1 MSSAKLVVRDR
12 LPSEGQEQSAVAFES
27 IEQRR
32 TRIEARAYQLAER
45 RGFAEGAELDDW
57 LEAERQV
64 DGGSAMP
71 VQSIDHD

>member
-1 MSSAKLVVRDR
+1 MSSAKLAVRDR

-27 IEQRR
+27 IERRR

-45 RGFAEGAELDDW
+45 RGFGGAELDDW